1 MKAAV
6 AVAALGAVCC
16 WHGPTTQ
23 VVAFQLSCGA
33 AKACSLPSHRSR
45 RRPHSAMMVSSGAA
59 SGSALTGMGADA
71 DERAAVNYLI
81 TYLCETSMN
90 EWSPAVLEK
99 HTPTLLRDNSNM
111 YKQAMAART
120 AKVRSAEEKQSLEH
134 VTAFLNGYLQQQ
146 RRRASRVK
154 VQEILGAAVEGPADL
169 DAVVSE
175 LYATQGID
183 SDIQEYVASLVETE
197 ERKALGKA
205 EPSQLL
211 SVLKT
216 VQNRLQAELK
226 TE

>member
-1 MKAAV
+1 
-6 AVAALGAVCC
+6 
-16 WHGPTTQ
+16 
-23 VVAFQLSCGA
+23 
-33 AKACSLPSHRSR
+33 
-45 RRPHSAMMVSSGAA
+45 
-59 SGSALTGMGADA
+59 
-71 DERAAVNYLI
+71 
-81 TYLCETSMN
+81 
-90 EWSPAVLEK
+90 
-99 HTPTLLRDNSNM
+99 
-111 YKQAMAART
+111 MAART
-120 AKVRSAEEKQSLEH
+120 AKVRSAEEKQSLER

-169 DAVVSE
+169 DAVVAE